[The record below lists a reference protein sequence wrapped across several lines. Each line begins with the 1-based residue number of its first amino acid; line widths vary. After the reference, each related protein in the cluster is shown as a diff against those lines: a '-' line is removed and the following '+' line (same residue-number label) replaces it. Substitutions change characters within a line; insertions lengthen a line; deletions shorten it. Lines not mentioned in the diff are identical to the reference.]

1 MGCISASGYR
11 IGQSLEVSGY
21 KAHPNLSA
29 AGYSRYQPIRVSGV
43 AVCPL
48 TSAPYIEVTPQV
60 VWLTPENLFSGDFD
74 IISNVKWLIE

>member
-11 IGQSLEVSGY
+11 LGQSLEVSGY
-21 KAHPNLSA
+21 KVAPSVVVSGHSI
-29 AGYSRYQPIRVSGV
+29 YSSVRASGV

-48 TSAPYIEVTPQV
+48 STAPYIEVTPQMI
-60 VWLTPENLFSGDFD
+60 WLTPGNLFSGDFD